1 MDTTD
6 QQAIQ
11 LMEDA
16 LRAATLHND
25 AVTTGELLAEDWR
38 NISVDGSIINKTQLL
53 AVVDTFRFVSITDSE
68 VEIRIYDACAIV
80 TGGSLRVLEDATGGE
95 VRRNVR
101 FTRVYVRQ
109 QERWRVVSAQ
119 ATTIP
124 DE

>member
-1 MDTTD
+1 MDTTE

-11 LMEDA
+11 SMEDA
-16 LRAATLHND
+16 LRAATLRND

-38 NISVDGSIINKTQLL
+38 NISLDGSIINKAQLL
-53 AVVDTFRFVSITDSE
+53 AVIDAFRFVSIIDDE
-68 VEIRIYDACAIV
+68 VEIRVYDACAIV
-80 TGGSLRVLEDATGGE
+80 TGRSLRALVDAAGGE

-109 QERWRVVSAQ
+109 HELWRVVSAQ
-119 ATTIP
+119 ATAIP

>member
-1 MDTTD
+1 MASTE

-16 LRAATLHND
+16 LRAATLRND

-38 NISVDGSIINKTQLL
+38 NISLDGSIINKTQLL
-53 AVVDTFRFVSITDSE
+53 AVMDTFRFVSITDRE
-68 VEIRIYDACAIV
+68 VETRVYDACAIV
-80 TGGSLRVLEDATGGE
+80 TGRSLRVLADASGGE

-119 ATTIP
+119 ATAIP